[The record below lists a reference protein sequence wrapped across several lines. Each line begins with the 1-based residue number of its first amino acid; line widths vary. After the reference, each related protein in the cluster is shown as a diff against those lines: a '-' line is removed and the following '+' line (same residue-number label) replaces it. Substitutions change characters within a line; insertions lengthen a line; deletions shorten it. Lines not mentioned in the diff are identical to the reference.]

1 MDALIRISAGAPAS
15 ALLLGAMLAFSMV
28 GLYASPALIAR
39 HVLRPYGL
47 VDRGDYQ
54 TLVTSGFVHAD
65 LAHLL
70 LNAFTFWSFGFGLER
85 RIGTP
90 SFAALYAIGLIAS
103 SIATWVL

>member
-1 MDALIRISAGAPAS
+1 MRKVFASSLAKAASMSAPKGAATGAGAPRYGLDMDALIRISAGAPAS

-70 LNAFTFWSFGFGLER
+70 LNAF
-85 RIGTP
+85 
-90 SFAALYAIGLIAS
+90 
-103 SIATWVL
+103 